1 MLNLLKNLA
10 PGDKF
15 YSLADPYEIT
25 WTVKSHPNEHVVL
38 CRDSFGNEEV
48 FDKDKIVRV
57 IAYNV

>member
-15 YSLADPYEIT
+15 YNLSDSYETT
-25 WTVKSHPNEHVVL
+25 WTVKSHLNEHVVL

-48 FDKDKIVRV
+48 FGKDKIVRV
-57 IAYNV
+57 IAYNA